1 MGLLKAGVGAL
12 SGVLADS
19 WREYFYC
26 EAIDKDILCVKG
38 QKRNSKRSTNTKGED
53 NIISNGSIIAVAD
66 GQAMMIVEQ
75 GKIVEFCAEPGEFV
89 FDSGTEPTIM
99 YGGLNKENLLNTFKQ
114 IGKRFTF
121 GGDTGKDQRVYYF
134 NEKEILDN
142 KYGTINPIPFR
153 LVDNR
158 IGLDLDSAIRCNG
171 SYSYKI
177 VNPMLFYKNVCGNV
191 EADYSREE
199 IDPQLHTEMLSAL
212 QPAFAKISALGI
224 RYSELPGHTDD
235 IVNALNEVLSPKWT
249 DLRGIA
255 IVSLGVNSLTASEE
269 DEAMIKELQK
279 SAVYTNVNMAAAS
292 RVSAQNDAMRAAAA
306 NEGAGP
312 FMAFAGMNLAQN
324 AGGDV
329 SGLYAMGQ
337 QQPIPPVGQ
346 QAAPAAAGW
355 TCPECGATGN
365 TGKFC
370 TNCGKPKPEEGWTC
384 PGCGAGGNTGKFCTN
399 CGKPKPDGK
408 WHCPNCGS
416 ENTGK
421 FCTNCGNPRP

>member
-1 MGLLKAGVGAL
+1 
-12 SGVLADS
+12 
-19 WREYFYC
+19 
-26 EAIDKDILCVKG
+26 
-38 QKRNSKRSTNTKGED
+38 
-53 NIISNGSIIAVAD
+53 
-66 GQAMMIVEQ
+66 
-75 GKIVEFCAEPGEFV
+75 
-89 FDSGTEPTIM
+89 
-99 YGGLNKENLLNTFKQ
+99 
-114 IGKRFTF
+114 
-121 GGDTGKDQRVYYF
+121 
-134 NEKEILDN
+134 
-142 KYGTINPIPFR
+142 
-153 LVDNR
+153 
-158 IGLDLDSAIRCNG
+158 
-171 SYSYKI
+171 
-177 VNPMLFYKNVCGNV
+177 
-191 EADYSREE
+191 
-199 IDPQLHTEMLSAL
+199 
-212 QPAFAKISALGI
+212 
-224 RYSELPGHTDD
+224 
-235 IVNALNEVLSPKWT
+235 
-249 DLRGIA
+249 
-255 IVSLGVNSLTASEE
+255 
-269 DEAMIKELQK
+269 ELQK

-384 PGCGAGGNTGKFCTN
+384 PECGAKGNTGKFCTN